1 MNEYDYDPNFYEE
14 ILNYYEHSL
23 GRLIFTNRI
32 TQRTEGE
39 NKSTIQNDT
48 GLGHTWP
55 PTKEDRRNILTQ

>member
-1 MNEYDYDPNFYEE
+1 MNDYDYDPNFYEE

-48 GLGHTWP
+48 GLGHT
-55 PTKEDRRNILTQ
+55 